1 MLKYYTL
8 YHTIDRGPD
17 DDEDEKVIGIYS
29 TEQLAERALERVKDK
44 PGFRLPIGRF
54 VICPCILDFDF
65 WADGFGITDEDE

>member
-8 YHTIDRGPD
+8 YHTIERG

-29 TEQLAERALERVKDK
+29 SEDLAKQALERVKDK

-54 VICPCILDFDF
+54 VIGPCILDFDF
-65 WADGFGITDEDE
+65 WADGFGINNEDE